1 MNAYQALDYIQTLC
15 RAIEELSKV
24 INQPTMTTTIKGN
37 ANRLRMELYE
47 DLRITCNCLV
57 RDVSTEMIDY
67 SEIPF

>member
-15 RAIEELSKV
+15 RAIEELNKV
-24 INQPTMTTTIKGN
+24 INQPTMPTVIKGN
-37 ANRLRMELYE
+37 ASRLRQELYE
-47 DLRITCNCLV
+47 DLRITCNCLT